1 MLIAQITDIHVGF
14 DRGNRDEHNLR
25 RLRAVLNRLNERSD
39 RPDLLLLT
47 GDLTEYGDRE
57 SYVLL
62 CEALRDC
69 DFPIWPAAGNHD
81 TREALIEAFPEAPVQ
96 GGYVQYALDY
106 PDLSVI
112 VIDTLEE
119 GRHGGAFCEAR
130 ARWLAKALAERAD
143 RSCIIVMHHPPFESG
158 LAWLDSGA
166 EEPWIR
172 RFSEAVAGHGHIAA
186 ILSGHLHRP
195 ISTVWN
201 GIALTVTGSTAP
213 LASLDLR
220 PIDITKP
227 DGRAMISDEPPVLA
241 LHRWDGRRLIS
252 HIESVQSAP
261 ILARYDEKFLPVVQL
276 IDRERRQR

>member
-14 DRGNRDEHNLR
+14 DRGNPDEHNLR
-25 RLRAVLNRLNERSD
+25 RLRTVLKRLND
-39 RPDLLLLT
+39 GPDKPDLLLLT

-57 SYVLL
+57 SYALL
-62 CEALRDC
+62 LEALRDC
-69 DFPIWPAAGNHD
+69 AFPVWPAAGNHD
-81 TREALIEAFPEAPVQ
+81 MREALIAAFPEAPVQ
-96 GGYVQYALDY
+96 GGFVQYALDY
-106 PDLSVI
+106 RDLSVI

-130 ARWLAKALAERAD
+130 ASWLKETLAERSGRA
-143 RSCIIVMHHPPFESG
+143 CVLVMHHPPFESG
-158 LAWLDSGA
+158 IGWLDSGA

-172 RFSEAVAGHGHIAA
+172 RFTEAVAGHRQLVA

-213 LASLDLR
+213 LAALDLS

-227 DGRAMISDEPPVLA
+227 DGRAMITDEPPVLA

-252 HIESVQSAP
+252 HLESVQSAP